1 MLFVLIEIL
10 SYESRISIGDK
21 IKKEGVF
28 EVNFLLYF
36 FIRYCIFIG
45 GGVKCVFL
53 YFCVVIELLDEIM
66 II

>member
-10 SYESRISIGDK
+10 SCESRISIGDK
-21 IKKEGVF
+21 IRKEGVF
-28 EVNFLLYF
+28 RNKCFVIFFYLVLY
-36 FIRYCIFIG
+36 IYWR
-45 GGVKCVFL
+45 GVKCVFL

>member
-21 IKKEGVF
+21 IRKEGVF
-28 EVNFLLYF
+28 RKKMFCYIFLFGIVYLLE
-36 FIRYCIFIG
+36 
-45 GGVKCVFL
+45 GVKCVFL